1 MSTPEAVPSNTVVL
15 TEAQKLDYQRDGYLV
30 LRGALDDVEL
40 ARLDAAIDRHV
51 PADAYA
57 PGKVYPEA
65 AKYTLSQQVLADP
78 DMAYIAEH
86 PKVLGPV
93 EDLFGQPAH
102 LTAYVVYVR
111 TPGDVGS
118 KMHNDYKRWRPVGS
132 SMDWMFSIVPLTDF
146 DDAHGPLLLAPGSH
160 QLQRVTQESL
170 HFWNR
175 TCPERPDEGDFI
187 DPGLRRGDLLL
198 MNMYTWHWA
207 PPNAGHRIGVFNKY
221 AAADAPPATGYYLFG
236 NDVKAAF
243 SEQGERVLAAS
254 SDKPILTTRLM
265 LTHGESVL
273 LERDGEN
280 RWQLPGG
287 AGWEEEAIPGWDQGS
302 RIGALERLML
312 DDLALALPWVSYVGD
327 YDETWQGEAGLCR
340 VYAHPCAQKPLLS
353 DKAKTACTWF
363 TRDELAALSPEA
375 LVQAFAVD
383 ALALWL
389 DAPLRRGKGLSQA
402 RSAVD
407 QYAA

>member
-1 MSTPEAVPSNTVVL
+1 MSAASSTLTNTIAL
-15 TEAQKLDYQRDGYLV
+15 TDTQKLDYQRDGFLV
-30 LRGALDDVEL
+30 LRGALDNVEL

-51 PADAYA
+51 PVDAYA
-57 PGKVYPEA
+57 PGKVYPDA

-93 EDLFGQPAH
+93 EEILGQPAH

-132 SMDWMFSIVPLTDF
+132 SMDWLFSIVPLTDF
-146 DDAHGPLLLAPGSH
+146 DDAHGPLLVAPGSH
-160 QLQRVTQESL
+160 QLQRVTQEAL
-170 HFWNR
+170 HLWTR
-175 TCPERPDEGDFI
+175 SSPDRPDENDFI
-187 DPGLRRGDLLL
+187 DPELRRGDLLL

-221 AAADAPPATGYYLFG
+221 AAADAPPATGYYLYG
-236 NDVKAAF
+236 SDVRDAF
-243 SEQGERVLAAS
+243 SEEGGRVLAAFT
-254 SDKPILTTRLM
+254 DKPLLTTRLM
-265 LTHGESVL
+265 LTHGDAVL
-273 LERDGEN
+273 MQRGDDG

-287 AGWEEEAIPGWDQGS
+287 AGWEEESIPGWDHGS
-302 RIGALERLML
+302 RIGALEQVIGNE
-312 DDLALALPWVSYVGD
+312 LALSLPWVSYVGD
-327 YDETWQGEAGLCR
+327 YDETWEGEAGLCR
-340 VYAHPCAQKPLLS
+340 LYGHPCAQKPLLS
-353 DKAKTACTWF
+353 DQAKAVCGWVS
-363 TRDELAALSPEA
+363 REELAGLRD
-375 LVQAFAVD
+375 D
-383 ALALWL
+383 ALAHAFAADALTAWL

-402 RSAVD
+402 RCAVD